1 MGQAGTDF
9 VVKHIMIE
17 APPTAT
23 DVNPSLTWMD
33 YQPLEYEALLAT
45 KVEGVRRQFAAHL
58 ARDAAELEVYASQP
72 QHFRNRARFA
82 IARFDGVLCF
92 ALFDKGAPT
101 VAVRQFPIAT
111 KAINDLMPR
120 LIDAINESATLAK
133 ALSAVHFLSPQ
144 SGDMLVTLI
153 YAEAVPL
160 DERWCDAAHA
170 LKAALGVPALLGRTK
185 GQTVCLE
192 REHVEE
198 VYALKDGRRL
208 KYRQMEGSFSNP
220 SATMCEHTLGFLCE
234 AATEAAAAYAA
245 AHAGRA
251 PALLEL
257 YCGNGNHTV
266 ALGRHFSRV
275 LAVEI
280 DRRLVDAAGYNLAAN
295 GVTNA
300 NVLCASS
307 GKFCKRLYYHLRKVK
322 QSLQTTKRDVPEAAV
337 TSPAAEEVAVA
348 DSAPPA
354 VPLAI
359 LTAMATKYDEA
370 MLPAAA
376 EALAQV
382 ADAAPPPSATAA
394 TDIRSPATAW
404 SAPAIL
410 GSVPV
415 ENLELN
421 LELQWLREAE
431 QRTDVVLVDPP
442 RCGLDA
448 DTLLLVG
455 LFDHILYISC
465 HPSSLLAA
473 LDGVLGTTHEVR
485 RWAVFDHFAYTDHLE
500 MGVLLSR
507 RGCATRPGDV
517 GVASRRVGE
526 SQ

>member
-1 MGQAGTDF
+1 M
-9 VVKHIMIE
+9 VLV
-17 APPTAT
+17 APPPAT
-23 DVNPSLTWMD
+23 DLNPSLTWMD

-160 DERWCDAAHA
+160 DERWCDAARA
-170 LKAALGVPALLGRTK
+170 LKAALGVPSLLGRTK

-208 KYRQMEGSFSNP
+208 TYRQMEGSFSNP
-220 SATMCEHTLGFLCE
+220 SATMCEHTLGFLCG

-251 PALLEL
+251 PTLLEL

-322 QSLQTTKRDVPEAAV
+322 QSLQTAKRDTPEAAAAAPV
-337 TSPAAEEVAVA
+337 AEAVAAPNSVPPADAVAIRTAVATEYDEPLLPAAEEVPTAVA
-348 DSAPPA
+348 DA
-354 VPLAI
+354 V
-359 LTAMATKYDEA
+359 
-370 MLPAAA
+370 
-376 EALAQV
+376 
-382 ADAAPPPSATAA
+382 PPPSAPAA
-394 TDIRSPATAW
+394 TGARSPVTAR
-404 SAPAIL
+404 SKPAIL
-410 GSVPV
+410 GPVPV
-415 ENLELN
+415 ET
-421 LELQWLREAE
+421 LELQWLQEAE
-431 QRTDVVLVDPP
+431 RRTDVVLVDPP

-465 HPSSLLAA
+465 QPSSLLAA
-473 LDGVLGTTHEVR
+473 LDGVLGMTHEVR

-507 RGCATRPGDV
+507 RGCATLGDV
-517 GVASRRVGE
+517 GVANRQVVK